1 MSYLPTVRW
10 LHLLVMYEYLSVRVN
25 VFKNTFQMSTCI
37 TNPIWPIKLTL
48 FIAYIGRFI
57 SRSPLNILVNIFN
70 SVFIY
75 KCTNSSTNSLE
86 LKLTMHSRVSTN
98 STISTMEAACLLYKF
113 YYKHIRLKHFLQF
126 SFEEGLFY
134 RSNSTSSSSESLSSS
149 SPSTSGESHGNGS
162 VDRRLKKSTRI
173 LLQEI

>member
-1 MSYLPTVRW
+1 MHNKPNLT
-10 LHLLVMYEYLSVRVN
+10 N
-25 VFKNTFQMSTCI
+25 KINTFHCI
-37 TNPIWPIKLTL
+37 
-48 FIAYIGRFI
+48 Y
-57 SRSPLNILVNIFN
+57 RSLHKPFTFKHTREHFQF
-70 SVFIY
+70 SVHLQVH
-75 KCTNSSTNSLE
+75 NSSTNSLE